1 MGDVVT
7 ALARAVQEEGHH
19 VQVVIPK
26 YDCLDYT
33 EARAG
38 TCDGF
43 YIRVLGSS
51 ALSMTGWSTT
61 GVRVPCEDCTPRH
74 GNNV

>member
-33 EARAG
+33 EVRACTCERLG
-38 TCDGF
+38 T
-43 YIRVLGSS
+43 RVL
-51 ALSMTGWSTT
+51 
-61 GVRVPCEDCTPRH
+61 VP
-74 GNNV
+74 NYNY

>member
-26 YDCLDYT
+26 YDCLDYA
-33 EARAG
+33 EARARAW
-38 TCDGF
+38 
-43 YIRVLGSS
+43 I
-51 ALSMTGWSTT
+51 ALLFWT
-61 GVRVPCEDCTPRH
+61 
-74 GNNV
+74 